1 MAEGTE
7 GKAEDTEGIGDEQG
21 MKVIDHLRKRNGT
34 LFSFEILPPLKGSD
48 IRSIYAGIDP
58 LMEFKPSYVNV
69 TYHREE
75 VIYKERGQGLLQ
87 KIRLRKR
94 PGTVGICAVI
104 KAKYEVDTVPHL
116 ICGGF
121 SREDTEDALIE
132 LNFLGIDNVLALRGD
147 PVKSEPHFIP
157 ERDGH
162 VHAEDL
168 IRQINGLNKGHYLHD
183 EEQEAA
189 PTNLCVG
196 AACYPEKHAEAL
208 NPATDIAYLK
218 RKVDAGAEYLV
229 TQMFFDN
236 TKYLDF
242 VALCRAEGID
252 VPIVPGLKP
261 LTNLRHIG
269 FIPKTFKIDLPQ
281 AYAKELVKCTTDAQ
295 VKALGIEWTVAQ
307 AKELR
312 EHGVPG
318 LHFYTMGRSEA
329 VRSIAEQLF

>member
-1 MAEGTE
+1 
-7 GKAEDTEGIGDEQG
+7 
-21 MKVIDHLRKRNGT
+21 MKVIDHLQKSDRT
-34 LFSFEILPPLKGSD
+34 LFSFEILPPLKGKD

-58 LMEFKPSYVNV
+58 LMEFKPSFVNV

-94 PGTVGICAVI
+94 PGTVGICAMI
-104 KAKYEVDTVPHL
+104 KAKYDVDTVPHL

-147 PVKSEPHFIP
+147 PIKSEPHFIP
-157 ERDGH
+157 ERQGH
-162 VHAEDL
+162 AHAEEL
-168 IRQINGLNKGHYLHD
+168 IRQIAGLNKGHYLYD
-183 EEQEAA
+183 EELEAA

-208 NPATDIAYLK
+208 NPSTDLAYLK
-218 RKVDAGAEYLV
+218 RKVEAGAEYLV

-236 TKYLDF
+236 ARYFDF
-242 VALCRAEGID
+242 VDRCRKEGIN
-252 VPIVPGLKP
+252 VPIIPGLKP
-261 LTNLRHIG
+261 LTNFRHIS
-269 FIPKTFKIDLPQ
+269 FIPKTFNIDLPEEFSR
-281 AYAKELVKCTTDAQ
+281 ELEKCKTDDDVKSVGIAWTTQ
-295 VKALGIEWTVAQ
+295 Q
-307 AKELR
+307 AKELQAKK
-312 EHGVPG
+312 VPS

-329 VRSIAEQLF
+329 VKTIASQLF

>member
-1 MAEGTE
+1 
-7 GKAEDTEGIGDEQG
+7 
-21 MKVIDHLRKRNGT
+21 MKVIDHLRRSKQT
-34 LFSFEILPPLKGSD
+34 LFSFEILPPLKGKD

-58 LMEFKPSYVNV
+58 LMEFKPSFVNV

-94 PGTVGICAVI
+94 PGTVGICAMI
-104 KAKYEVDTVPHL
+104 KAKYDVDTVPHL

-147 PVKSEPHFIP
+147 PIKSEPHFIP

-162 VHAEDL
+162 MYAEHL
-168 IRQINGLNKGHYLHD
+168 IQQIAGLNRGKYLYE

-208 NPATDIAYLK
+208 NLATDIAYLK
-218 RKVDAGAEYLV
+218 RKVDAGADYLV

-236 TKYLDF
+236 TRYFDF
-242 VALCRAEGID
+242 VERCRKEGIT
-252 VPIVPGLKP
+252 VPIIPGLKP
-261 LTNLRHIG
+261 LTNLRHVS
-269 FIPKTFKIDLPQ
+269 FIPKTFKIDLPDD
-281 AYAKELVKCTTDAQ
+281 YARELVKCTTDEA
-295 VKALGIEWTVAQ
+295 VKALGIEWTVQQ
-307 AKELR
+307 AKELQAR
-312 EHGVPG
+312 NVPS

-329 VRSIAEQLF
+329 VRTIASRLF

>member
-1 MAEGTE
+1 
-7 GKAEDTEGIGDEQG
+7 
-21 MKVIDHLRKRNGT
+21 MKVIDHLRRSKHT
-34 LFSFEILPPLKGSD
+34 LFSFEILPPLKGKD
-48 IRSIYAGIDP
+48 IHSIYAGIDP
-58 LMEFKPSYVNV
+58 LMEFKPSFINV

-94 PGTVGICAVI
+94 PGTVGICAMI
-104 KAKYEVDTVPHL
+104 KAKYDVDTVPHL

-147 PVKSEPHFIP
+147 AVKNEPHFIP

-162 VHAEDL
+162 AHAEEL
-168 IRQINGLNKGHYLHD
+168 IRQISGLNQGKYLYE

-189 PTNLCVG
+189 PTDLCIG
-196 AACYPEKHAEAL
+196 AACYPEKHQEAL
-208 NPATDIAYLK
+208 NLGTDIAYLK

-236 TKYLDF
+236 RRYFDF
-242 VALCRAEGID
+242 VDRCRAEGIQ
-252 VPIVPGLKP
+252 VPIIPGLKP
-261 LTNLRHIG
+261 LTNFRHVA
-269 FIPKTFKIDLPQ
+269 FIPKTFHIDLPDD
-281 AYAKELVKCTTDAQ
+281 YARELVKCATNDA
-295 VKALGIEWTVAQ
+295 VKALGIEWTVQQ
-307 AKELR
+307 ARELQAR
-312 EHGVPG
+312 GVPS

-329 VRSIAEQLF
+329 VQAIAAKLY